1 MRGGSSGK
9 MDHRSRDVEYYNGSL
24 YVIVDA
30 KVGRLN
36 RPVRLDRFL
45 DLSLLV

>member
-30 KVGRLN
+30 KGRMKSM
-36 RPVRLDRFL
+36 PVVLRGK
-45 DLSLLV
+45 